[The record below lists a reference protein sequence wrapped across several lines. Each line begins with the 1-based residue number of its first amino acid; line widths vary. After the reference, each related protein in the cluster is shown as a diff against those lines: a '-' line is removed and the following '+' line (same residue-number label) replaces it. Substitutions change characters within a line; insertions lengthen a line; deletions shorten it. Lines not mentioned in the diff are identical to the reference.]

1 MAMAMV
7 GNEID
12 FESEE
17 IQKTPAPLFFFKSI
31 YAVPNSA
38 KELKYSFAVGFSI
51 VKALIKFHKPNRV
64 ILLSMAYLYDLEIYD
79 WAGKNNNE
87 IIS

>member
-1 MAMAMV
+1 MAIAMV

-17 IQKTPAPLFFFKSI
+17 IQKTLTPLFFKSM
-31 YAVPNSA
+31 YAVPYRA

-51 VKALIKFHKPNRV
+51 VKPLIKFH
-64 ILLSMAYLYDLEIYD
+64 
-79 WAGKNNNE
+79 
-87 IIS
+87 